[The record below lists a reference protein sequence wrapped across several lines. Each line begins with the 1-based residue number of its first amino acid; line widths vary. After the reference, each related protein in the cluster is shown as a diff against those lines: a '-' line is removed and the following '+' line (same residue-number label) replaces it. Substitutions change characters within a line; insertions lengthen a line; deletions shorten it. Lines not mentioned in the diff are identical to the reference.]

1 MTLTIG
7 FLGFGEVGSSFA
19 RGLRDEGGDVRV
31 LAYDAAPPG
40 SDAARLVASRAQDVG
55 VRLVGSA
62 EEIATASDAVFSA
75 VPSSFAVEAAA
86 SVREHLG
93 GGAAYYDLTASH
105 PRTKAHVA
113 DLLGPVPVAD
123 LAIVGPV
130 RVLAHRVPILASGR
144 FAAGHLEALGAV
156 GMDIDV
162 VSDEAGD
169 ASAIKLCRSVFTKG
183 IEALLVETLMAAES
197 LGVSETVLTSIEKTL
212 ASQRFPA
219 AANRYVTGNAIHA
232 GRRVHEVEDVIA
244 LLEAQGVE
252 PLATRGT
259 LERMRR
265 SASSGAREHF
275 GGIPPERYEAVVSF
289 YAGHER
295 AHEHIDDPEQTTT
308 NRTTTERD
316 RTTTETKESRR
327 A

>member
-31 LAYDAAPPG
+31 LAYDAATPG
-40 SDAARLVASRAQDVG
+40 SGAARLVASRAEEVG
-55 VRLVGSA
+55 VRLVGSPG
-62 EEIATASDAVFSA
+62 EIAQECESVLSA
-75 VPSSFAVEAAA
+75 VPSSFAVDAAL
-86 SVREHLG
+86 SVRDHLRPG
-93 GGAAYYDLTASH
+93 HGFYDLTAAH
-105 PRTKAHVA
+105 PSTKARVAELVGHVA
-113 DLLGPVPVAD
+113 VAD

-144 FAAGHLEALGAV
+144 FAAGQLESLRTL

-162 VSDEAGD
+162 VSEEPGD

-275 GGIPPERYEAVVSF
+275 GGVPPEHYGAVVSY
-289 YAGHER
+289 YAHHES
-295 AHEHIDDPEQTTT
+295 HSDPERQ
-308 NRTTTERD
+308 
-316 RTTTETKESRR
+316 ETQKHREVR
-327 A
+327 